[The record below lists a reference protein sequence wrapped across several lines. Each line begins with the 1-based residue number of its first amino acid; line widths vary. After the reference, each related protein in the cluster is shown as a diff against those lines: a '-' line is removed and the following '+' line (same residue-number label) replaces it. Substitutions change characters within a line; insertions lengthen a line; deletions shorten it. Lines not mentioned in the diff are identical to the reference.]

1 LEAEKMWRGKKM
13 TERQVCLVA
22 EKKILIALVYKKNKR
37 RVRNYYLLK
46 KLEEQ
51 QQLQHCRIIKENK

>member
-1 LEAEKMWRGKKM
+1 
-13 TERQVCLVA
+13 LVA
-22 EKKILIALVYKKNKR
+22 EKKKILIALVYKKNKM

-51 QQLQHCRIIKENK
+51 QLQHCRIIKENK